1 MKKSIVPRGSSFLS
15 SFFDG
20 QDTDCI
26 HLVTGFLLSVFCI
39 PSREAVVDCNDVDS
53 CFDLLSLFLPKFNPM
68 DSFSLFLTCLVCGK
82 LNALVE
88 PSDLEHTPLYL
99 DTVGAVREGAN
110 AVACDVMAANR
121 NAV

>member
-26 HLVTGFLLSVFCI
+26 HLAIGFLFSVFCI
-39 PSREAVVDCNDVDS
+39 PSSEAVVDCNDVDS
-53 CFDLLSLFLPKFNPM
+53 RFDLSLFLPKFKPM
-68 DSFSLFLTCLVCGK
+68 DSFSLFLTCFACGK

-88 PSDLEHTPLYL
+88 PSDLAHTPLYL
-99 DTVGAVREGAN
+99 DTVGVVREGAN

>member
-1 MKKSIVPRGSSFLS
+1 MKKSMVPKGSSFLS

-26 HLVTGFLLSVFCI
+26 HLVIGFLLSDFCI
-39 PSREAVVDCNDVDS
+39 PSREAVEDCNDVDS
-53 CFDLLSLFLPKFNPM
+53 FFDLMSLFLPKFSPI
-68 DSFSLFLTCLVCGK
+68 DSFSLFLTFLICGK
-82 LNALVE
+82 LNAPVE
-88 PSDLEHTPLYL
+88 PSDLAHTPLYL
-99 DTVGAVREGAN
+99 DTVGVVREGAN